1 MLPQI
6 WVILCGAAAIT
17 GAQTVRLLLP
27 GFQGRELEARILSYD
42 EQATTFVLTCPR
54 TVAAPDCGVSEAGM
68 TAIAKDES
76 IELVD
81 VNKRNRLDIAI
92 HLKQIQG

>member
-1 MLPQI
+1 
-6 WVILCGAAAIT
+6 
-17 GAQTVRLLLP
+17 
-27 GFQGRELEARILSYD
+27 
-42 EQATTFVLTCPR
+42 
-54 TVAAPDCGVSEAGM
+54 VAALDCGVSEAGM

-81 VNKRNRLDIAI
+81 VNKRNRFDIAI